1 MAVLGAGITGLTT
14 ALLLKRDGARVAV
27 VEAAQVGSGVTGCT
41 TAKVS
46 ALQSTIY
53 STIRRSHGED
63 AASTYAEASLAG
75 VEQVA
80 ALAGEETID
89 CDLERR
95 PAFTYAADWGELSS
109 VRTRP
114 PTAEPAGIDAVLT
127 DTIDLP
133 FAVAG
138 AVRLDD
144 QLQFHPVRYAHGLA
158 RAVDGDGSMVM
169 EGTRALGLDEGS
181 PCGVRTTGGTITADR
196 VVVATHYPVFD
207 RGLYFARLEA
217 QRSYCIAARVR
228 GSLPSGMSISAGT
241 PTRSIRSYGDQLI
254 LGGEGHRPAPATR
267 MPLATSASSSS
278 PAPTGT
284 SGRSNTAGPR
294 RTRPHTITCR

>member
-1 MAVLGAGITGLTT
+1 MTIPITSDTRSLWLETASNPGYPALEGGLHVDVAVLGAGITGLTT

-95 PAFTYAADWGELSS
+95 PAFTYAADPGELSS
-109 VRTRP
+109 VENEAAAAQR
-114 PTAEPAGIDAVLT
+114 AGLDAVLT

-133 FAVAG
+133 YAVAG

-181 PCGVRTTGGTITADR
+181 PCRVRTTGGHDHR
-196 VVVATHYPVFD
+196 RPGGRRD
-207 RGLYFARLEA
+207 
-217 QRSYCIAARVR
+217 
-228 GSLPSGMSISAGT
+228 SLS
-241 PTRSIRSYGDQLI
+241 RF
-254 LGGEGHRPAPATR
+254 
-267 MPLATSASSSS
+267 
-278 PAPTGT
+278 
-284 SGRSNTAGPR
+284 
-294 RTRPHTITCR
+294 